1 MNATL
6 LAPRRL
12 QKEDSRKGFRSGVD
26 ELDTWFEKFA
36 WENQRNNNAVTYV
49 ACTDKR
55 VVGYYALAAGGVS
68 KASVDV
74 HFAMRRPSDIPCILL
89 ARLAVDERA
98 TGQGIGMAMLQDA
111 LRRTLAAGESLGAA
125 CVLIHCRDAAANSFY
140 MHHVDALASPADPL
154 QLVVPM
160 KRIEALLVEQGQ
172 DGG

>member
-26 ELDTWFEKFA
+26 ELNTWFEKFA

-74 HFAMRRPSDIPCILL
+74 HFAMRRPSDIPCIYCSPGSQSMN
-89 ARLAVDERA
+89 VQPGKES
-98 TGQGIGMAMLQDA
+98 GWQCY
-111 LRRTLAAGESLGAA
+111 RTLFEE
-125 CVLIHCRDAAANSFY
+125 HWQQ
-140 MHHVDALASPADPL
+140 ASPSAQHAFSFIAATPRPTPSICTMWTRSPR
-154 QLVVPM
+154 QPT
-160 KRIEALLVEQGQ
+160 RSSSWFP
-172 DGG
+172 

>member
-12 QKEDSRKGFRSGVD
+12 QKEDSRKGFKSGAD

-68 KASVDV
+68 KASVNE

-111 LRRTLAAGESLGAA
+111 LRRALAASESLGAA
-125 CVLIHCRDAAANSFY
+125 CVLIHCRDAATKSFY
-140 MHHVDALASPADPL
+140 MHHVDALTSPADPL
-154 QLVVPM
+154 QLMVPM